1 MSRVFCQQMGW
12 WELAVLM
19 DKYVPRLF
27 HGVKEELVPLVELA
41 SLKQPHARALFQ
53 AGTLTPPPR
62 LRSCLRHFRSFVL
75 TPRRARRVPVAARHR
90 ASASGGLGST
100 GRPRF
105 AFLGRVRLCAT
116 LFSEFC
122 AVKLTRLW

>member
-1 MSRVFCQQMGW
+1 MSVASSFANMSRVFCQQMGW

-53 AGTLTPPPR
+53 AGTYSPPPPS
-62 LRSCLRHFRSFVL
+62 LLPSSFSFFCFNSE
-75 TPRRARRVPVAARHR
+75 TRPQGTSRRAPSRKRKRR
-90 ASASGGLGST
+90 T
-100 GRPRF
+100 
-105 AFLGRVRLCAT
+105 
-116 LFSEFC
+116 
-122 AVKLTRLW
+122 W

>member
-19 DKYVPRLF
+19 DRYVPRLF

-53 AGTLTPPPR
+53 AGTPPTPPLPR
-62 LRSCLRHFRSFVL
+62 AFALRSFWPCRFRSF
-75 TPRRARRVPVAARHR
+75 A
-90 ASASGGLGST
+90 
-100 GRPRF
+100 
-105 AFLGRVRLCAT
+105 
-116 LFSEFC
+116 
-122 AVKLTRLW
+122 